1 MLCAVMHSSHRRI
14 SMTKNRLSNL
24 NDHLF
29 AQIERLADEDNAP
42 ERIDQEHKRAEA
54 MVAVADQILRTA
66 AVQLQAAKLVS
77 DFDGS
82 DPRPY
87 LSMMERPAAGTAL
100 KILSSK

>member
-1 MLCAVMHSSHRRI
+1 
-14 SMTKNRLSNL
+14 MTKNRLSDL

-42 ERIDQEHKRAEA
+42 EKIDQEHKRAEA
-54 MVAVADQILRTA
+54 MVGVADQILRTA

-77 DFDGS
+77 DHDGA

-87 LSMMERPAAGTAL
+87 LSIMEKPAAGTAM
-100 KILSSK
+100 KVLSRK